1 LKKEHQDNMH
11 SLYANHV
18 LAVRRRGN
26 TVDEWAS
33 GHDVVA
39 LEKTGGAG
47 SVVLIQTSHCC

>member
-1 LKKEHQDNMH
+1 MH